1 MSKTEKIKTTVDW
14 KGLKI
19 RLFEIPDEKIG
30 YNGLANIRAYNPK
43 DEIIWTVESPKTPY
57 DAYYNMSLDIAQN
70 VLIVISRL
78 SFRYV
83 INPETGRI
91 IEFHMIK

>member
-1 MSKTEKIKTTVDW
+1 MNKTEKIKTTIEW
-14 KGLKI
+14 KNLEI
-19 RLFEIPDEKIG
+19 RLSEIPDEKIG

-43 DEIIWTVESPKTPY
+43 GEIAWTVESPKTPY
-57 DAYYNMSLDIAQN
+57 DAYYDMSLDTTQN

-78 SFRYV
+78 SFRHV